1 MAKRSD
7 VVKALDQ
14 HEQELSRRRNVVGL
28 GVVPADDSQKE
39 LAVGVYVVQK
49 VPLEELPEGE
59 VIPKTLPVK
68 VRGKTL
74 RVPTRV
80 IEQGKVTVEREL
92 PGKG

>member
-1 MAKRSD
+1 MATRSD

-14 HEQELSRRRNVVGL
+14 HEEELSRRRNVVGL
-28 GVVPADDSQKE
+28 GVVPAGDSQKD
-39 LAVGVYVVQK
+39 LAVGVHVVQK
-49 VPLEELPEGE
+49 VPLDELPEGE

-68 VRGKTL
+68 VRGKML

-80 IEQGKVTVEREL
+80 IEQGEVSLERES